1 MDPVDVKSTTYI
13 NFCKEIND
21 EDPKYQNIK
30 TFLQKAILKIGL
42 KKFLWL
48 QRLEKLFRR
57 HILLVILKVKKLF
70 EGFTKKNCKKQMK
83 TCLEMKN

>member
-42 KKFLWL
+42 KKFL
-48 QRLEKLFRR
+48 
-57 HILLVILKVKKLF
+57 
-70 EGFTKKNCKKQMK
+70 
-83 TCLEMKN
+83 

>member
-21 EDPKYQNIK
+21 EDPEYQNIK

-42 KKFLWL
+42 KKFL
-48 QRLEKLFRR
+48 
-57 HILLVILKVKKLF
+57 
-70 EGFTKKNCKKQMK
+70 
-83 TCLEMKN
+83 